1 MSING
6 NDYESQQAATEVG
19 RRLLRLVAWLA
30 VAAVLLIGIA
40 LCVFVVYLILSG

>member
-1 MSING
+1 MSTKG
-6 NDYESQQAATEVG
+6 NDNELQEPATEVG

-40 LCVFVVYLILSG
+40 LCVFVVHLILSG